1 MNWRHTL
8 KETISVRIMY
18 QCVSSL
24 IDDLRILVSFPFCT
38 LLGSLPLYACWGR
51 REIEV
56 FYLLLL
62 GNQFDCF
69 EQYCDSH
76 ILIFSSVISSDC
88 KSSQVLQCGVK
99 LYYWRVEDIY
109 RRLTISAIACDTAAS
124 YNLIDNIQTDSAR
137 QRDQPGAR
145 TCKCKTSFMVE
156 LIPPDMVFSD

>member
-8 KETISVRIMY
+8 KETISVRTMY

-24 IDDLRILVSFPFCT
+24 IDDLRILVSFPSCT

-109 RRLTISAIACDTAAS
+109 RRLRH
-124 YNLIDNIQTDSAR
+124 NLIDNIQTDSAR

-156 LIPPDMVFSD
+156 LMPLDMVFSD